1 MEEAADEA
9 MFGWMMCR
17 REGQAVNLGK
27 DDGVSEESDQWS
39 EGQAAGSSV
48 G

>member
-17 REGQAVNLGK
+17 REGQAVSLGK
-27 DDGVSEESDQWS
+27 EMVSEESDQWS